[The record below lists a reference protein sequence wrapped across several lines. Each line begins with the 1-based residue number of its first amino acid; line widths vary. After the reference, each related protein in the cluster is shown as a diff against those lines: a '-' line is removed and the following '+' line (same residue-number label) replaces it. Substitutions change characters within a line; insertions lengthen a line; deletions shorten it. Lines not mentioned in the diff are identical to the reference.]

1 MPRSNPELSDHSRL
15 VIQSAENA
23 AAIGVLGSRVTGVE
37 STLSHV
43 QDKVMSLDSKVASGF
58 STIESLIR
66 ENKASQGPGLPDILK
81 GVATGGAIIAMSA
94 GAITMLVTSFV
105 KPDLVALQQVTDN
118 LRTREDAR
126 REAERRELLD
136 MKEERQKQ
144 INQAIEKLSDQA
156 LRLNGAWTT
165 ETKRGGGS

>member
-1 MPRSNPELSDHSRL
+1 MPVSKSEMSDHSRL

-43 QDKVMSLDSKVASGF
+43 QDKVMSLDSKVSSGF
-58 STIESLIR
+58 SSIESLIR
-66 ENKASQGPGLPDILK
+66 ENKAGQGPGLSDILR

-118 LRTREDAR
+118 LRMREDSR

-136 MKEERQKQ
+136 MKEQQQQQ
-144 INQAIEKLSDQA
+144 INKAIEKLSDQA
-156 LRLNGAWTT
+156 NRITGGWD
-165 ETKRGGGS
+165 TKMKVGGGS